1 MARYWGCLA
10 DSKDVSR
17 SIELEFEELADA
29 LLKAKEEIASYAR
42 AVQKWENRR
51 VPASQLKKGDWVLME
66 WRFFMNEGDVASM
79 SMGVAGHVQPAA
91 ANSYVIAVIMPS
103 MGATLTLGHDD
114 EVIPLT
120 EEEAHR
126 NFFPEFEEGGEEDD
140 E

>member
-1 MARYWGCLA
+1 M
-10 DSKDVSR
+10 
-17 SIELEFEELADA
+17 
-29 LLKAKEEIASYAR
+29 
-42 AVQKWENRR
+42 
-51 VPASQLKKGDWVLME
+51 PASQLKKGDWVLME
-66 WRFFMNEGDVASM
+66 WRFFMNDDDVASM

-91 ANSYVIAVIMPS
+91 ANSYVIAVIVPL

-126 NFFPEFEEGGEEDD
+126 NFFPEFEEGREEDD